1 MLIKCLCLGLSGSMV
16 GLAITQT
23 MALSG
28 MVQWGMRQSAEVSN
42 QLTAVERVME
52 YTELESEPN
61 LEKNAAEKGTF
72 VLPFAY
78 PLLGY
83 LQRIIHKRLP
93 WWRKFT

>member
-1 MLIKCLCLGLSGSMV
+1 M

-42 QLTAVERVME
+42 QLTAVERIVE

-61 LEKNAAEKGTF
+61 LETGLLDKDKGGFSRTF
-72 VLPFAY
+72 FERY
-78 PLLGY
+78 NF
-83 LQRIIHKRLP
+83 LQIS
-93 WWRKFT
+93 RK